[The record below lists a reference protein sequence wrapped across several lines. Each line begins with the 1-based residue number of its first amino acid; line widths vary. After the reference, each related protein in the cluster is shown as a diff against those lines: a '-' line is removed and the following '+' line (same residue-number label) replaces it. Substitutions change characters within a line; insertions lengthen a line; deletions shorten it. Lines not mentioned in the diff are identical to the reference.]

1 MLEEIHKNIRSK
13 NWDEVSAKSHKLKSS
28 LGPLQIGKMIDL
40 ASAIEENAKHSS
52 NLSEIATLNQEMRE
66 QYDLVKPMIEAEL
79 TKAKK
84 ISNGLVS
91 A

>member
-1 MLEEIHKNIRSK
+1 
-13 NWDEVSAKSHKLKSS
+13 
-28 LGPLQIGKMIDL
+28 MIDL

-52 NLSEIATLNQEMRE
+52 NLSEIATLNQEMRK